1 MTNPTT
7 NTRPRSTRT
16 AVVGLVLAGLAVLAI
31 IPVRGGEDAGFALVV
46 GPLLLLSAAALW
58 RFGRPAHIW
67 AAVLGLLMTLMFG
80 AYAVVGLTDGGEPG
94 VIVLDVAVT
103 VGAVLTLYG
112 AVTYLAGS
120 RGRSKVTA

>member
-1 MTNPTT
+1 M
-7 NTRPRSTRT
+7 
-16 AVVGLVLAGLAVLAI
+16 AGLVLAGLAVLAI

-58 RFGRPAHIW
+58 RLGRPAHLW

-80 AYAVVGLTDGGEPG
+80 AYAVVGLTDSGEPG

-112 AVTYLAGS
+112 AVTYLAAN
-120 RGRSKVTA
+120 RGRR